1 MNYDYSMKNIPQAPK
16 HVIEKMMVSSMESL
30 VNRMRRKL
38 FWYKSPFN
46 NPNNKE
52 TFGFKSQL
60 KAPPDP
66 ELKAFEKELFKM
78 IPELEMKTSN
88 NQLQTKMRRDKK
100 IIQESKEVIVAA
112 DKTCN
117 FYKFNVSEYKRMLM
131 NNITKDYRK
140 TNIEVVNKINREAAM
155 IAKEMEL
162 EDRIEEIALRSAF
175 ITVKDHK
182 PDWPARIHCRLIN
195 PTRSNIGII
204 SKSILDRINKELRS
218 ILKINQWRSSQEV
231 IDWFKNINNKEGL
244 KFVKFDVDSFYPSI
258 TKELLIKVLDFTS
271 NLTMLSV
278 QERKVIMNARKNVLV
293 DCDGDIWVK
302 KTCPDFDVTMG
313 SYDGAECCELV
324 GIYLLNKMGSSFAK
338 DSFGLY
344 RDDGLMVVRGGGPA
358 ADRARKEVIKLF
370 NDEQLKITTEANLER
385 VDFLDIVLDLRRNK
399 TKPYIKPNAG
409 TKYISTE
416 SSHPPAIK
424 KSIPSNV
431 AKRLSRIS
439 SNREEF
445 QQEVQYYQAAI
456 DKSGYKENLEYIPEE
471 SIDERQENI
480 NKKNQRKAREVIFF
494 NPPWSNNVRTNIGR
508 KFLGLI
514 KKHFPKSNPLY
525 KLFNT
530 KKVKVSYRTTS
541 NMGSLIRSHNN
552 KVLSRREEGIKEHGC
567 NCRVGE
573 EWCPMRGE
581 CLEPSMIYKAEVV
594 SGKGKR
600 HYYGQTDRTF
610 KERFYGHSS
619 DLRHPSKAK
628 STSLS
633 TYVWKI
639 RNEGE
644 DPTISWSKV
653 KNARSYNPGNKN
665 CNMCLEEKTTIARDK
680 TKEMLNKRS
689 ELMYKCLHKQRY
701 LLENIVQMQVHEEND
716 REHQEHAQEADVDH
730 HSVNHVLQQEDH
742 VQDGVVDHHSSYSS
756 KTTSRKLMWTT
767 TVSTM
772 SSSRKTT
779 SRMVLWITT
788 VPTKSYSS
796 KTTSRKLLWTTTVST
811 MSCSRKTTSRM
822 VLWITTVPT
831 KSYSSKTMSRMLLW
845 TTTVSNK
852 SSNSK
857 ITVRKLMWTTTVSTK
872 SSNSKTTSRKLLWT
886 TTVSTMSSS
895 TKTTS
900 RKLLWTNTVSTKSYS
915 RKTTFRKLLWTTT
928 VSTMSSGNKTLSR
941 KLMWSIT
948 VSTMSSSSKSLSR
961 KLRVT
966 SKEG

>member
-30 VNRMRRKL
+30 VNRMRWKL

-742 VQDGVVDHHSSYSS
+742 VQDGVVDHHSSHQVLQQQDHVQDAVVDHHSVQQVLQQQDHGQEADVDHHSVHQVLQQQDHVQEAPVDYHSVHHVLQHQDHVQEAVVDQHSVHQVLQQKDHVQEAVVDNHSVYHVLQQQDPVQEVDVEHHSVHHVLQQQVLVQEAEGNQQGGVRRSRRRKQQKYSN
-756 KTTSRKLMWTT
+756 LAGM
-767 TVSTM
+767 
-772 SSSRKTT
+772 
-779 SRMVLWITT
+779 
-788 VPTKSYSS
+788 
-796 KTTSRKLLWTTTVST
+796 
-811 MSCSRKTTSRM
+811 
-822 VLWITTVPT
+822 
-831 KSYSSKTMSRMLLW
+831 
-845 TTTVSNK
+845 
-852 SSNSK
+852 
-857 ITVRKLMWTTTVSTK
+857 
-872 SSNSKTTSRKLLWT
+872 
-886 TTVSTMSSS
+886 
-895 TKTTS
+895 
-900 RKLLWTNTVSTKSYS
+900 
-915 RKTTFRKLLWTTT
+915 
-928 VSTMSSGNKTLSR
+928 
-941 KLMWSIT
+941 
-948 VSTMSSSSKSLSR
+948 
-961 KLRVT
+961 
-966 SKEG
+966 E